1 MIKDKCNCLLPKRI
15 IRSSVN
21 IIGRFPPPSHLRHV
35 GQTERNGAGFDQDR
49 DDLGVFD
56 GRDVSSRCD
65 AVTVTQSFDADSF
78 FGAVRMKWNLVYNI
92 LE

>member
-35 GQTERNGAGFDQDR
+35 GQAEGNGAGFDQDR
-49 DDLGVFD
+49 DDLRVFD
-56 GRDVSSRCD
+56 GRHVSSRCD
-65 AVTVTQSFDADSF
+65 AITVTQPFDADSF
-78 FGAVRMKWNLVYNI
+78 FGAVRMKWNLVFNI